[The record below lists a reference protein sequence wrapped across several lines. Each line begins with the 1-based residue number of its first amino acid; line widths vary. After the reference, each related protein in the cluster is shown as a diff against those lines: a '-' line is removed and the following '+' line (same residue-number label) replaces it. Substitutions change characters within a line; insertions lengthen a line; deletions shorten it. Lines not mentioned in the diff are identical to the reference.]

1 MNRMIIS
8 AVAILLVLVTA
19 TVGLIS
25 LKKSCKKLADA
36 LDEIKE
42 TAIEKDREKAKE
54 LTNKTIE
61 LWSKEEKIISL
72 LIDHREIDEIEQT
85 IKSLSVFARQ
95 NDMKRLEEKSSVAA
109 ERVRHIIDKEKVSA
123 ENVF

>member
-8 AVAILLVLVTA
+8 AVAVLLVLVTA

-25 LKKSCKKLADA
+25 LKKSCEKLADA

-95 NDMKRLEEKSSVAA
+95 NDMKRLEENSSVAA